1 MSTRA
6 IYTFKGFG
14 ETYHVYVHHDGYPTG
29 AAGYFAHTL
38 EGGKIWKLPRY
49 EPDEFAAG
57 FVASVKVAGGGVRL
71 AANRRSMS
79 DVEYGYTVE
88 PDKTIPSLMRI
99 TVHACNF
106 WGDKPKEKKL
116 WSGPLMDFIFNAA
129 AIQEQLEE
137 A

>member
-29 AAGYFAHTL
+29 AASYFAHTL
-38 EGGKIWKLPRY
+38 EGGKTWKLPRY

-71 AANRRSMS
+71 ATSRRGAV

-88 PDKTIPSLMRI
+88 PDKTIPSLLRMTI
-99 TVHACNF
+99 HACNF
-106 WGDKPKEKKL
+106 WGDAPKETKL
-116 WSGPLMDFIFNAA
+116 WSGTLLDFVYNAE
-129 AIQEQLEE
+129 AIQERLEE